1 MMHVDVGKRHFNY
14 RDQLSEVYADHSY
27 SAHRSEQAVQG
38 DERPATRSS
47 PAY

>member
-1 MMHVDVGKRHFNY
+1 MHVDVGKRHLHY
-14 RDQLSEVYADHSY
+14 RDQLSEVYADQSY
-27 SAHRSEQAVQG
+27 SAHCSERAVQG